1 MLRKRDQ
8 KCSISRKVEDLELRE
23 SAAKV
28 VKATTTSF
36 PLTPPFNGFM
46 EDSGSSIRSYS
57 STLISTPI
65 ARSET
70 MQIQEDE
77 IQRLETE
84 NIKQRQEV
92 QTFQIAHTVVENL
105 EKKVSFFQTT
115 VLAHYFMRPKSSKVK

>member
-1 MLRKRDQ
+1 M
-8 KCSISRKVEDLELRE
+8 EDLELRE

-77 IQRLETE
+77 IQWFAEY
-84 NIKQRQEV
+84 
-92 QTFQIAHTVVENL
+92 F
-105 EKKVSFFQTT
+105 SFKGDG
-115 VLAHYFMRPKSSKVK
+115 ADRHYR

>member
-92 QTFQIAHTVVENL
+92 QTFQLAHTVVENL
-105 EKKVSFFQTT
+105 EKKSHFFKPLCWHTI
-115 VLAHYFMRPKSSKVK
+115 L

>member
-1 MLRKRDQ
+1 MRNEKNVVLFFHDF
-8 KCSISRKVEDLELRE
+8 SRKLEDLELRE

-28 VKATTTSF
+28 VKATTSF
-36 PLTPPFNGFM
+36 PLTPPFNGFI

-70 MQIQEDE
+70 MQMQEEE
-77 IQRLETE
+77 IDRLEKE

-92 QTFQIAHTVVENL
+92 
-105 EKKVSFFQTT
+105 
-115 VLAHYFMRPKSSKVK
+115 PK

>member
-92 QTFQIAHTVVENL
+92 QTFQLAHTVAENL
-105 EKKVSFFQTT
+105 EIKSHFFKPLCWHTI
-115 VLAHYFMRPKSSKVK
+115 L